1 MGKTLSV
8 RIGHCAGAIV
18 AVGVAIAVPVAGQR
32 SATQPAASINSTA
45 PRTADGHP
53 DLQGVWFFGTLTPL
67 QRPDNLAGRT
77 HLTDEEIAVIEE
89 RAGNRKETFGLFPD
103 DAHYSFD
110 KRTSLVVDPPDGKVP
125 AMTPAGQQRQDVR
138 SAARRAV
145 ENPEDLPVYERCILG
160 FNAGPPIIP
169 GGYNQNIQLV
179 QTRDYLVINTEMVHT
194 ARIVPLD
201 GRPRLPAHLRQW
213 SGDSR
218 GRWEGD
224 TLVIT
229 STNFMSVG
237 TGTLMLDGN
246 RARPGIGWSPDENL
260 TLTERFKRVDN
271 DTLIYEFTIND
282 PTVWTKPWTVSLP
295 MTRSDQ
301 HIYEYACHEGNHD
314 MGNILS
320 GARAVE
326 KAGDAAVKPG
336 PAGNPR

>member
-8 RIGHCAGAIV
+8 RVRRRVAAIV
-18 AVGVAIAVPVAGQR
+18 AVVVAVAVPVSGQSSAAG
-32 SATQPAASINSTA
+32 AKASTSSPT
-45 PRTADGHP
+45 PRTPDGHP

-77 HLTDEEIAVIEE
+77 HLTDEEIAAIEE
-89 RAGNRKETFGLFPD
+89 RAGNRRETFGLFAD
-103 DAHYSFD
+103 RSKYAFD
-110 KRTSLVVDPPDGKVP
+110 KRTSLIVDPADGKVP
-125 AMTPAGQQRQDVR
+125 AMTPAGEKRQAER
-138 SAARRAV
+138 SAARRAA

-169 GGYNQNIQLV
+169 GGYNQNIHLF
-179 QTRDYLVINTEMVHT
+179 QTRDYFVILTEMVHT

-201 GRPRLPAHLRQW
+201 GRPRLPTHLREW
-213 SGDSR
+213 NGDSR

-224 TLVIT
+224 TLVVT
-229 STNFMSVG
+229 TTNFRSTG

-246 RARPGIGWSPDENL
+246 LARTGVGWSPDENL
-260 TLTERFKRVDN
+260 TLIERFTRADH

-314 MGNILS
+314 FRFILS
-320 GARAVE
+320 AARNLE
-326 KAGDAAVKPG
+326 KAGDAAVKTG
-336 PAGNPR
+336 SDAKPR